1 MKRKNESRGYRNN
14 NPLNIIKTAGTLKYV
29 GASKVQTDPNFVQ
42 FQSKAY
48 GYRAAI
54 VLLHTYYFKHGLK
67 TIEGIVRRWCPDHTA
82 ASYAALVSKRMKWP
96 QDEALEWNALAV
108 AALVLAMAHV
118 ENGYLTDNALAE
130 IEEAWKMY
138 LEWLVHRDPKLY
150 AQLKPA

>member
-54 VLLHTYYFKHGLK
+54 KLLHTYYFKHGLK
-67 TIEGIVRRWCPDHTA
+67 TISAIVHRWCPDHTA
-82 ASYAALVSKRMKWP
+82 RSYAQTVAMRMGRTP
-96 QDEALEWNALAV
+96 DEELPWDELTIS
-108 AALVLAMAHV
+108 ALVLHMAYV
-118 ENGYLTDNALAE
+118 ENGYLTDSAPLDIA
-130 IEEAWKMY
+130 EAWRM
-138 LEWLVHRDPKLY
+138 
-150 AQLKPA
+150 